1 MKKKKKQTFV
11 DALNIKL
18 ISDKPFIVIMRLL
31 RKGMNKIFFPLP
43 KINL

>member
-1 MKKKKKQTFV
+1 MKKKTKTFV

-31 RKGMNKIFFPLP
+31 RKEMNKIRD
-43 KINL
+43 